1 VLHYAAKKRETLGLT
16 LSVHQCDI
24 HERLAAAKG
33 CGALPP

>member
-16 LSVHQCDI
+16 LSVRQCDI
-24 HERLAAAKG
+24 HERPAAAKG